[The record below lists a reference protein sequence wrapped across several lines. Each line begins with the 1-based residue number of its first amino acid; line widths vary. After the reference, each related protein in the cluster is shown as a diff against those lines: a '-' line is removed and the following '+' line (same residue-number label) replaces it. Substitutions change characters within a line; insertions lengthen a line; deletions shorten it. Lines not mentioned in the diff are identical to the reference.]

1 MKRFVHLS
9 SIAPCLLP
17 IIIDSLGFGL
27 VYPIL
32 TAIFNSPIGAQL
44 VGSTSEQLNAFY
56 LGLAYMLFPFCML
69 FGASFFGDL
78 SDNLGRKKVIG
89 LCMTGMVVSFLLMAL
104 GISILSLSLFLIG
117 RGLTGLMAGSQPIA
131 QAAIADLSTPKNKAF
146 NMSIMTFTIALGI
159 VIGPLIGGFFSD
171 PNVIEGFGFW
181 TPFVVAALLSLIA
194 FIWILFGFKETF
206 EVKEKKKLHPLRPIL
221 IFKEGFAKKTVR
233 YLILLFSCNQVG
245 FGIFFQTILIQIN
258 QDFQYSRFLLGVF
271 NGWIGLGF
279 AIGLILLIP
288 YSLKRW
294 KVETVG
300 VLSLV
305 ATGIFEVLSGVNDN
319 APLTWALAL
328 PVAMADI
335 VAYTM
340 IMTVFSNA
348 ADKSSQGWI
357 MGIFGAVVA
366 ISFALAGFS
375 TNLLGLTG
383 THGLIVIGGVLQL
396 LSGFLLWHF
405 IRKHPDYAAH
415 GESEA
420 SALE

>member
-1 MKRFVHLS
+1 MKRFLHLS

-32 TAIFNSPIGAQL
+32 TAIFNSPTGSQL
-44 VGSTSEQLNAFY
+44 VGSTSEHLHAFY

-89 LCMTGMVVSFLLMAL
+89 LCMIGMVLSFLIMAL

-131 QAAIADLSTPKNKAF
+131 QAAIADLSTPKTKAF
-146 NMSIMTFTIALGI
+146 NMSIMTFTLSVGI

-171 PNVIEGFGFW
+171 PNLVKGFGFW
-181 TPFVVAALLSLIA
+181 TPFVAAALLSLIA
-194 FIWILFGFKETF
+194 FFWIFFGFKETF
-206 EVKEKKKLHPLRPIL
+206 KVKEKKKLQLLRPLL
-221 IFKEGFAKKTVR
+221 IFKEGFEKKTVR
-233 YLILLFSCNQVG
+233 YLILLFACNQVG

-258 QDFQYSRFLLGVF
+258 QDFHYSRFLLGIF

-279 AIGLILLIP
+279 AIGLLFLIP
-288 YSLKRW
+288 YTLKRW

-300 VLSLV
+300 VLTL
-305 ATGIFEVLSGVNDN
+305 TGTGLFELLSGANYN
-319 APLTWALAL
+319 APFTWALAL
-328 PVAMADI
+328 VVAMADI

-340 IMTVFSNA
+340 IMTIFSNA
-348 ADKSSQGWI
+348 ADKNSQGWI

-375 TNLLGLTG
+375 TNLLELTG
-383 THGLIVIGGVLQL
+383 THGLIALGGGLQL
-396 LSGFLLWHF
+396 ISAFLLWHF
-405 IRKHPDYAAH
+405 IRQHPNYAEH
-415 GESEA
+415 GESGA
-420 SALE
+420 SAQA